1 MHEIWI
7 ITGIAAMYLP
17 LLLSP
22 GLNFVLITQSAAS
35 RTRQHSVSIALGVST
50 GSMVWA
56 CLAAA
61 GLGAVLARFEI
72 LRLGIYAVGGVY
84 LLYTAWKLWP
94 SRRYQQPTSVPAYDA
109 APDRTPSKFPHLVR
123 AYWHGLLTNM
133 TNPKPL
139 VFYTTVFAGLFTPN
153 LMLWVKCASVL
164 TIFTLSLSW
173 HMVLATVFSSPR
185 IQRHYAMAS
194 VWINR
199 LSSGVLLAFG
209 VHLLHTVATI

>member
-1 MHEIWI
+1 
-7 ITGIAAMYLP
+7 
-17 LLLSP
+17 
-22 GLNFVLITQSAAS
+22 
-35 RTRQHSVSIALGVST
+35 
-50 GSMVWA
+50 
-56 CLAAA
+56 
-61 GLGAVLARFEI
+61 
-72 LRLGIYAVGGVY
+72 
-84 LLYTAWKLWP
+84 
-94 SRRYQQPTSVPAYDA
+94 
-109 APDRTPSKFPHLVR
+109 
-123 AYWHGLLTNM
+123 M